1 MKSESMENDSGFE
14 GNWASATLGE
24 IIAGNGVFTDG
35 DWVES
40 KDQDENGDVRLIQL
54 ADIGDGV
61 YKDKSARFMNTE
73 SAEDLHCTYIEK
85 GDVLVARM
93 PDPLGRACIFPGDQ
107 KKSVTVVDVCILRP
121 AIKGIDN
128 KWLMYWINSPVFRNK
143 IADLQSG
150 TTRRR
155 ISRKNLASIKF
166 PLPPSKL
173 QVTIREK
180 IEELFSHIDAGV
192 EGLKQAKAKLQQYR
206 QSVLKDAVTGKLTE
220 QWRER
225 HADKLEPADQLLAR
239 ILEERRANWEAE
251 QLKIFEEKGK
261 LPKDDK
267 WKEKY
272 KEPPIADISLL
283 PEIPVAWVW
292 STITELG
299 ELNRGKS
306 KHRPRNDPS
315 LYGGDYPFVQTGDVR
330 AADGLL
336 TTYKQTYSEKGLA
349 QSRLWPEGTMCIT
362 IAANIAETAILGL
375 EACFP
380 DSVVGFIPQ
389 NEDVSVEY
397 IEFFFR
403 TAKEDLDRYAP
414 ATAQKNIN
422 LAILETVSVPFM
434 SVAEQRELVL
444 QVTEKLDATKRAES
458 TIDAKMKNS
467 ASLKSSILAKAF
479 AGDLVPNNSNESAQ
493 ELLEKIKAEKD
504 QLIADKPKG
513 NSKGK
518 SKVNSE
524 RKPLLAALNEKT
536 KAISPDELMQEA
548 GFTSADIDDF
558 YLELASIAEKIE
570 QVSPDKKKLIN
581 WPYEKES
588 NVKIKLKE

>member
-1 MKSESMENDSGFE
+1 MSNFDVSTIPS
-14 GNWASATLGE
+14 NWATATVNELGEFINGFAFKPEHWKDGGVPIVRIQNLTNSAKPFNYTKIDVPEIYSISDGDLLVSWSATLDAFIWKGGKAWLNQH
-24 IIAGNGVFTDG
+24 IFKVIPSAYFHPGLLYYWMKIAIEQMV
-35 DWVES
+35 
-40 KDQDENGDVRLIQL
+40 
-54 ADIGDGV
+54 
-61 YKDKSARFMNTE
+61 NTE
-73 SAEDLHCTYIEK
+73 HLHGSTMKHINRGPFLAHQTRIPPHREQE
-85 GDVLVARM
+85 R
-93 PDPLGRACIFPGDQ
+93 IF
-107 KKSVTVVDVCILRP
+107 K
-121 AIKGIDN
+121 
-128 KWLMYWINSPVFRNK
+128 
-143 IADLQSG
+143 
-150 TTRRR
+150 
-155 ISRKNLASIKF
+155 
-166 PLPPSKL
+166 
-173 QVTIREK
+173 K

-192 EGLKQAKAKLQQYR
+192 EGLKQTKAKLQQYR

-220 QWRER
+220 KWREQN
-225 HADKLEPADQLLAR
+225 ADKLESADELLER
-239 ILEERRANWEAE
+239 ILEDRRANWETE
-251 QLKIFEEKGK
+251 QLKAFEEKGK
-261 LPKDDK
+261 LPKNDK

-272 KEPPIADISLL
+272 KEPPKADISLL
-283 PEIPVAWVW
+283 PEIPANWVW

-397 IEFFFR
+397 VEFFFR

-434 SVAEQRELVL
+434 SVAEQKELVF
-444 QVTEKLDATKRAES
+444 QVSEKLDATNRAED
-458 TIDAKMKNS
+458 TIDFKIKES
-467 ASLKSSILAKAF
+467 ITLKSSILAKAF
-479 AGDLVPNNSNESAQ
+479 SGELVPNDGNENAQ
-493 ELLEKIKAEKD
+493 DLLEKIKAEKEK
-504 QLIADKPKG
+504 LIADKPKT
-513 NSKGK
+513 KIK
-518 SKVNSE
+518 RKKKVTSE
-524 RKPLLAALNEKT
+524 RKPLLTVLNEQDN
-536 KAISPDELMQEA
+536 AITPDELMQQA
-548 GFTSADIDDF
+548 GFTSVDVDDF
-558 YLELASIAEKIE
+558 YVELASIAEKIE
-570 QVSPDKKKLIN
+570 QTSPEQDGLKN

-588 NVKIKLKE
+588 NIKIKLKD